1 MASNEERCQDSPS
14 DKLIPSNNSEYVP
27 LLSLSGIQDNKEMDK
42 KESSEETYPS
52 LQGEYLGYLTETILP
67 FCENEFVLV
76 HSQSA
81 DTVEIAELTDNKVKK
96 QVSRDK
102 VSLLDETTL
111 VSNSKS
117 PFSAESFI
125 SKLIETN
132 NSQLFDIALQQGIR
146 DKAK

>member
-14 DKLIPSNNSEYVP
+14 EKLIPSNNSEYLP
-27 LLSLSGIQDNKEMDK
+27 LLSLSGIQDKEMDK
-42 KESSEETYPS
+42 KESSKETYPS
-52 LQGEYLGYLTETILP
+52 LQGQYLGYLTETILP
-67 FCENEFVLV
+67 FCENKFVLV